1 MITLRTN
8 GETKQFNQIVRLSSL
23 INMDEKKYFVAKVN
37 NRLRELSYQ
46 FFYDAEVEFLGLDNI
61 ETMYVYETSL
71 RYLIAMAFKNIYPEY
86 KIKFKYSLSRSV
98 FCYITNFDDIN
109 IEDVLPKIE
118 KRWIDLLL

>member
-8 GETKQFNQIVRLSSL
+8 GETKQFNQMVRLSSL

-71 RYLIAMAFKNIYPEY
+71 RYLIAMAVIGSLA
-86 KIKFKYSLSRSV
+86 KYGSGKPFSEPTSISTTAIEILSMS
-98 FCYITNFDDIN
+98 
-109 IEDVLPKIE
+109 
-118 KRWIDLLL
+118 